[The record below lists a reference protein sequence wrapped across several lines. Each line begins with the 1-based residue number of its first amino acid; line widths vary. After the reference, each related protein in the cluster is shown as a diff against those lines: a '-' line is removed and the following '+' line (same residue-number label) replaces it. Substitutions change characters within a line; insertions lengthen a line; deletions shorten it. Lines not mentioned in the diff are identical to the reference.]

1 VFSLDG
7 GAARDFEA
15 KMRRK
20 RRGSVQGDDGQQRK
34 GAAGWDVWDRG
45 GVGRCNMCRWA
56 APLER
61 IKAERRLATAHA
73 KLEVMLRARLGTH
86 QPEDGRAVG
95 DAK

>member
-1 VFSLDG
+1 
-7 GAARDFEA
+7 
-15 KMRRK
+15 
-20 RRGSVQGDDGQQRK
+20 
-34 GAAGWDVWDRG
+34 
-45 GVGRCNMCRWA
+45 MCRWA